1 MVSSNRA
8 ILLIDMDAFFA
19 QIEQRHNPAL
29 RGKPILVTGGPGRH
43 AIVTTASYEA
53 KRLGVKSAMSL
64 PEALRLCPHA
74 LTIIGNPDKYI
85 DYCYRLLNIY
95 KEFTDLVEP
104 YSIDEAFLDITNVQ
118 RLFGTPQ
125 EIGQKIKKQIKQ
137 ELDLT
142 CSIGI
147 GPNKLIA
154 KMAAEW
160 HKPDGLTIVNPKD
173 VPQIIWH
180 MPVEEMIGIG
190 PRMKIHLN
198 SLGIKTIEDLAKYPA
213 YLLKAKFGKY
223 GEILHQFAWGIDDS
237 SVHPAHPKTNYTTGT
252 NKLGQQWMGG
262 VNPKSFDEIKSV
274 GHSYTL
280 PKDVTDLELIKWYI
294 YWLSSKVA
302 RRLEKEG
309 LAGRT
314 IHLYVRSADFNDFGV
329 QTSIPETT
337 NYPQKIAGIAYE
349 LFLKNFA
356 ESACPASISKIGI
369 DKNNTGNKSLSLTK
383 NRGGVRL
390 LGVSVSNV
398 SSQDQY
404 QLALFYNKTKM
415 SGVLNSIAQ
424 VKNKYGDDVIELAIM
439 LLQNKKRWV
448 RQKVGCFLTNREKG
462 HNFVANTEL
471 RR

>member
-1 MVSSNRA
+1 
-8 ILLIDMDAFFA
+8 MDAFFA
-19 QIEQRHNPAL
+19 QTEQRHNPAL

-74 LTIIGNPDKYI
+74 EIVIGNPDKYI

-104 YSIDEAFLDITNVQ
+104 YSIDEAFLDITAVQ
-118 RLFGTPQ
+118 RLFGTPEQ
-125 EIGQKIKKQIKQ
+125 IGQKIKRRIKQ

-154 KMAAEW
+154 KMSAEW
-160 HKPDGLTIVNPKD
+160 HKPDGLTIVKPEE

-180 MPVEEMIGIG
+180 MPVEELVGVG
-190 PRMKIHLN
+190 RKMKGHLN
-198 SLGIKTIEDLAKYPA
+198 SLDINTIEDLAKYPA

-237 SVHPAHPKTNYTTGT
+237 LVD
-252 NKLGQQWMGG
+252 
-262 VNPKSFDEIKSV
+262 PKSYDEIKSV

-329 QTSIPETT
+329 QTSIPENT
-337 NYPQKIAGIAYE
+337 NYPQKIAGTAYE
-349 LFLKNFA
+349 LFLKNY
-356 ESACPASISKIGI
+356 IG
-369 DKNNTGNKSLSLTK
+369 KS
-383 NRGGVRL
+383 VRL

-398 SSQDQY
+398 SSQNQY
-404 QLALFYNKTKM
+404 QLALFYNKPKM
-415 SGVLNSIAQ
+415 TQVLNSIAQ

-439 LLQNKKRWV
+439 LLQNKRRWV

-462 HNFVANTEL
+462 HSFVANTEL

>member
-1 MVSSNRA
+1 METLNRV

-19 QIEQRHNPAL
+19 QIEQRHNPSL
-29 RGKPILVTGGPGRH
+29 QGKPILVVGGPGRH

-64 PEALRLCPHA
+64 PEALKLCPRA
-74 LTIIGNPDKYI
+74 LIIIGNPDKYI

-125 EIGQKIKKQIKQ
+125 QIGEKIKQRIKQ

-160 HKPDGLTIVNPKD
+160 NKPDGLTLVDAKD

-180 MPVEEMIGIG
+180 MPVEEMIGVG
-190 PRMKIHLN
+190 PKMKVHLN

-223 GEILHQFAWGIDDS
+223 GEILHQFAWGIDES
-237 SVHPAHPKTNYTTGT
+237 SVD
-252 NKLGQQWMGG
+252 
-262 VNPKSFDEIKSV
+262 PKSFDEIKSV

-280 PKDVTDLELIKWYI
+280 PKDVTDLDLIRWYI

-314 IHLYVRSADFNDFGV
+314 IHLSVRSADFNDFGV
-329 QTSIPETT
+329 QTSISEKT
-337 NYPQKIAGIAYE
+337 NYPQKIATIAYE
-349 LFLKNFA
+349 LFLKNYR
-356 ESACPASISKIGI
+356 G
-369 DKNNTGNKSLSLTK
+369 KS
-383 NRGGVRL
+383 VRL
-390 LGVSVSNV
+390 LGVSVSNL
-398 SSQDQY
+398 SSQSQF
-404 QLALFYNKTKM
+404 QLDLFFNKPKM
-415 SGVLNSIAQ
+415 AQVLNSIAQ
-424 VKNKYGDDVIELAIM
+424 VKNKYGDDIIQLAMI

-448 RQKVGCFLTNREKG
+448 RQKVGCFLTNRGKG
-462 HNFVANTEL
+462 HAFTENGVMHGKI
-471 RR
+471 

>member
-1 MVSSNRA
+1 MNNRT
-8 ILLIDMDAFFA
+8 IVLIDMDAFFA

-64 PEALRLCPHA
+64 PEALKLCPHA

-104 YSIDEAFLDITNVQ
+104 YSIDEAFLDITSVQ

-125 EIGQKIKKQIKQ
+125 EIGQKIKKRIKQ

-160 HKPDGLTIVNPKD
+160 QKPDGLTIVNPND

-180 MPVEEMIGIG
+180 MPVEEMVGVG
-190 PRMKIHLN
+190 RKMKIHLN

-223 GEILHQFAWGIDDS
+223 GEILHQFAWGIDNS
-237 SVHPAHPKTNYTTGT
+237 SVD
-252 NKLGQQWMGG
+252 
-262 VNPKSFDEIKSV
+262 PKSFDEIKSV

-314 IHLYVRSADFNDFGV
+314 IHLSVRSADFNDFGI
-329 QTSIPETT
+329 QTSIPEKT
-337 NYPQKIAGIAYE
+337 NYPQKIANVAYE
-349 LFLKNFA
+349 LFLKNFTDC
-356 ESACPASISKIGI
+356 ACPASISKIGI
-369 DKNNTGNKSLSLTK
+369 DKNNTHSTSLSLTK

-390 LGVSVSNV
+390 LGVSVSNL
-398 SSQDQY
+398 SSQDYY
-404 QLALFYNKTKM
+404 QLSLFYGSPRTNFTSEESFQTTLCTGTKKSQNLVRGKTKL
-415 SGVLNSIAQ
+415 SQVLNSIAQ
-424 VKNKYGDDVIELAIM
+424 VKNKYGDDVIELAVL

-448 RQKVGCFLTNREKG
+448 RQKVGCFLTPLEKRG
-462 HNFVANTEL
+462 CN
-471 RR
+471 

>member
-1 MVSSNRA
+1 MASSNRV
-8 ILLIDMDAFFA
+8 IVLIDMDAFFA

-53 KRLGVKSAMSL
+53 KKLGVKSAMSL
-64 PEALRLCPHA
+64 PEALRLCPNA
-74 LTIIGNPDKYI
+74 LIVIGNPDKYI

-104 YSIDEAFLDITNVQ
+104 YSIDEAFLDITDVQ

-125 EIGQKIKKQIKQ
+125 EIGQKIKKQVKQ

-160 HKPDGLTIVNPKD
+160 HKPDGLTIVNSKD

-198 SLGIKTIEDLAKYPA
+198 NLGIKTIEDLAKYPA
-213 YLLKAKFGKY
+213 FLLKAKFGKY
-223 GEILHQFAWGIDDS
+223 GEVMHQFAWGIDNS
-237 SVHPAHPKTNYTTGT
+237 SVDPR
-252 NKLGQQWMGG
+252 
-262 VNPKSFDEIKSV
+262 SFDEIKSV

-280 PKDVTDLELIKWYI
+280 PKDITDLELIKWYI
-294 YWLSSKVA
+294 YWLASKVA

-314 IHLYVRSADFNDFGV
+314 IHLSVRSADFNDFGI
-329 QTSIPETT
+329 QTSIPEKT
-337 NYPQKIAGIAYE
+337 NYPQKIAGVAYE
-349 LFLKNFA
+349 LFIKNY
-356 ESACPASISKIGI
+356 IG
-369 DKNNTGNKSLSLTK
+369 KS
-383 NRGGVRL
+383 VRL
-390 LGVSVSNV
+390 LGVSVSNL
-398 SSQDQY
+398 SSQDYY
-404 QLALFYNKTKM
+404 QLALFYDKPKLAQ
-415 SGVLNSIAQ
+415 VLNSIAQ
-424 VKNKYGDDVIELAIM
+424 VKDKYGDDIIELAT
-439 LLQNKKRWV
+439 LLSKNKKRWV

-462 HNFVANTEL
+462 QSFAVNTEL
-471 RR
+471 RRGC

>member
-1 MVSSNRA
+1 MSNRT
-8 ILLIDMDAFFA
+8 IVLIDMDAFFA
-19 QIEQRHNPAL
+19 QIEQRHNPVL

-74 LTIIGNPDKYI
+74 LTIICNPDKYI

-104 YSIDEAFLDITNVQ
+104 YSIDEAFLDITSVQ

-125 EIGQKIKKQIKQ
+125 EIGQKIKKRIKQ

-154 KMAAEW
+154 KMSAEW
-160 HKPDGLTIVNPKD
+160 QKPDGLTIVNPED

-180 MPVEEMIGIG
+180 MEVEELVGVG
-190 PRMKIHLN
+190 HRMKIHLN

-223 GEILHQFAWGIDDS
+223 GEILHQFAWGIDNS
-237 SVHPAHPKTNYTTGT
+237 SVD
-252 NKLGQQWMGG
+252 
-262 VNPKSFDEIKSV
+262 PKSFDEIKSV

-329 QTSIPETT
+329 QTSISEKT
-337 NYPQKIAGIAYE
+337 NYPQKIASVAYE
-349 LFLKNFA
+349 LFLKNYD
-356 ESACPASISKIGI
+356 CPASISKQGI
-369 DKNNTGNKSLSLTK
+369 DQNKKECTSLSLAK

-398 SSQDQY
+398 SSQDQF
-404 QLALFYNKTKM
+404 QLDLFYDSPRTNFQDAEGFQTTLYTGTKISQKLVRGKPKM
-415 SGVLNSIAQ
+415 SQVLNSIAQ
-424 VKNKYGDDVIELAIM
+424 VKNKYGDDVIELAVL

-448 RQKVGCFLTNREKG
+448 RQKVGCFLTPLEKRG
-462 HNFVANTEL
+462 CN
-471 RR
+471 

>member
-1 MVSSNRA
+1 MSNRT
-8 ILLIDMDAFFA
+8 IVLIDMDAFFA
-19 QIEQRHNPAL
+19 QIEQRHNPSL

-64 PEALRLCPHA
+64 PEALQLCPHA
-74 LTIIGNPDKYI
+74 EIVIGNPDKYI

-104 YSIDEAFLDITNVQ
+104 YSIDEAFLDITAVQ
-118 RLFGTPQ
+118 RLFGTPEQ
-125 EIGQKIKKQIKQ
+125 IGNKIKVRIKK

-154 KMAAEW
+154 KMSAEW
-160 HKPDGLTIVNPKD
+160 NKPDGLTIVKPED
-173 VPQIIWH
+173 VPQIIWSFS
-180 MPVEEMIGIG
+180 VEEMVGVG
-190 PRMKIHLN
+190 RKMKAHLN
-198 SLGIKTIEDLAKYPA
+198 SLGINTIEDLAKYPA

-223 GEILHQFAWGIDDS
+223 GEILHQFAWGIDESEVD
-237 SVHPAHPKTNYTTGT
+237 
-252 NKLGQQWMGG
+252 
-262 VNPKSFDEIKSV
+262 PKSYDEIKSV

-294 YWLSSKVA
+294 FWLSSKVA

-329 QTSIPETT
+329 QTSIPEST

-349 LFLKNFA
+349 LFLKNYTSLLCHP
-356 ESACPASISKIGI
+356 EQSEGSQSITRSKSFV
-369 DKNNTGNKSLSLTK
+369 K
-383 NRGGVRL
+383 VRL
-390 LGVSVSNV
+390 LAVSVSNL
-398 SSQDQY
+398 SSQNHF
-404 QLALFYNKTKM
+404 QLNLFYDKPKM
-415 SGVLNSIAQ
+415 AQVLNSIAQ
-424 VKNKYGDDVIELAIM
+424 VKNKYGDDVIELAI
-439 LLQNKKRWV
+439 LLSQNKKRWV

>member
-1 MVSSNRA
+1 METLNRV
-8 ILLIDMDAFFA
+8 IVLIDMDAFFA
-19 QIEQRHNPAL
+19 QVEQRHNPSL
-29 RGKPILVTGGPGRH
+29 RGKPILVVGGPGRH

-53 KRLGVKSAMSL
+53 KKLGVKSAMSL

-104 YSIDEAFLDITNVQ
+104 YSIDEAFLDITDVQ

-180 MPVEEMIGIG
+180 MPVEEMIGVG

-198 SLGIKTIEDLAKYPA
+198 NLGIKTIEDLAKYPA
-213 YLLKAKFGKY
+213 FLLKAKFGKY
-223 GEILHQFAWGIDDS
+223 GEVMHQFAWGIDNS
-237 SVHPAHPKTNYTTGT
+237 SVDPR
-252 NKLGQQWMGG
+252 
-262 VNPKSFDEIKSV
+262 SFDEIKSV

-280 PKDVTDLELIKWYI
+280 PKDITDLELIKWYI
-294 YWLSSKVA
+294 YWLASKVA

-314 IHLYVRSADFNDFGV
+314 IHLSVRSADFSDFGI
-329 QTSIPETT
+329 QTSIPEKT
-337 NYPQKIAGIAYE
+337 NYPQKIANIAYE
-349 LFLKNFA
+349 LFLKNY
-356 ESACPASISKIGI
+356 IG
-369 DKNNTGNKSLSLTK
+369 KS
-383 NRGGVRL
+383 VRL
-390 LGVSVSNV
+390 LGISVSNL
-398 SSQDQY
+398 SSQDHY
-404 QLALFYNKTKM
+404 QLSLFYNKPKM
-415 SGVLNSIAQ
+415 SQVLNSIAQ
-424 VKNKYGDDVIELAIM
+424 VKDKYGDDIIELAT
-439 LLQNKKRWV
+439 LLSKNKKRWV
-448 RQKVGCFLTNREKG
+448 RQKVGCFLTPLEMRGK
-462 HNFVANTEL
+462 
-471 RR
+471 